1 MAESFAE
8 WLSGQ
13 ASYPDRDIAILA
25 AIVADFPEVSE
36 ASIYDIRLWLV
47 DRGAGAEAFDA
58 VERAFALWGNVER
71 T

>member
-1 MAESFAE
+1 MAESFAK
-8 WLSGQ
+8 WLSSQ
-13 ASYPDRDIAILA
+13 ASYPDRDIATLA